1 MNGVGGPGGIGG
13 GAGGIQQILS
23 LRQQILDRSN
33 LLQQVH
39 TQTQAPEG
47 SAAPQGPTGQ
57 FGEAL
62 QSALSDVSE
71 SQKKAEALSA
81 AYERG
86 EVTDIAA
93 VMLARQEAGIAFEAT
108 LQVRNRLL
116 SAYQDIMRMGV

>member
-1 MNGVGGPGGIGG
+1 MSGVGGIG
-13 GAGGIQQILS
+13 GAGGIQQILAM
-23 LRQQILDRSN
+23 RQQILDRSN

-39 TQTQAPEG
+39 TQAQAPEG
-47 SAAPQGPTGQ
+47 PATPQGPAGQ

-93 VMLARQEAGIAFEAT
+93 VMLARQESGIAFEAT

>member
-1 MNGVGGPGGIGG
+1 MNGVGGIG
-13 GAGGIQQILS
+13 GAGGIKQILAM
-23 LRQQILDRSN
+23 RQQILDRSN

-39 TQTQAPEG
+39 TQAQAPE
-47 SAAPQGPTGQ
+47 APATPQGPVDQ

-62 QSALSDVSE
+62 QSALSDVTA
-71 SQKKAEALSA
+71 SQNKAEALTA

-93 VMLARQEAGIAFEAT
+93 VMLARQESGIAFEAT